1 MLVDKLKNRSSPG
14 PEVKRE
20 QRPAVLCMAQEGKV
34 RVPHPLQSFGL
45 LGLMSELF
53 VNNEERGSEGHLPSN
68 GWKALE
74 SCCNCSL
81 GFNFPRVWVI
91 GPPRISHHPWDKPA
105 WCTAKKSDQNSS
117 SGRGCILFK
126 VHLAQLISQRL
137 LMRRPSFGT
146 LRNSPLSAS

>member
-14 PEVKRE
+14 LEVKRE

-81 GFNFPRVWVI
+81 GFNFPRAWVI
-91 GPPRISHHPWDKPA
+91 GPPGSHIIPGISLPGVLQRNLTR
-105 WCTAKKSDQNSS
+105 TAVLGEAAFFSRS
-117 SGRGCILFK
+117 
-126 VHLAQLISQRL
+126 
-137 LMRRPSFGT
+137 T
-146 LRNSPLSAS
+146 

>member
-1 MLVDKLKNRSSPG
+1 MLVDKLKKRSSPG
-14 PEVKRE
+14 LGVKRE
-20 QRPAVLCMAQEGKV
+20 QRPAELCMALEGKV

-53 VNNEERGSEGHLPSN
+53 VNNEERGSEGHLPSK
-68 GWKALE
+68 GWRALE

-81 GFNFPRVWVI
+81 GC
-91 GPPRISHHPWDKPA
+91 RISHHSWDKPA
-105 WCTAKKSDQNSS
+105 GCTAKKSDQNSS
-117 SGRGCILFK
+117 PGRGCILFK